1 MELLYLDCNQRYLI
15 DDTTLFINQFIARSA
30 VLQNLITQVEEIMD
44 EPSFKQFDS
53 KVLTSYVLESLV
65 ADLRTDSNKAD
76 MIDSI
81 KFLTNLEVTS
91 TYFAS
96 AMDKLYFE
104 EQYISEGSTTLYGQQ
119 SVNDLFMAL
128 ENEKAA
134 APIFLDFIYD
144 KNGNPGEAECL
155 KISFFEDALVELNS

>member
-1 MELLYLDCNQRYLI
+1 
-15 DDTTLFINQFIARSA
+15 
-30 VLQNLITQVEEIMD
+30 
-44 EPSFKQFDS
+44 
-53 KVLTSYVLESLV
+53 
-65 ADLRTDSNKAD
+65 

-81 KFLTNLEVTS
+81 KYLTNLEVTS

-104 EQYISEGSTTLYGQQ
+104 EPYISEGSTTLYGQQ
-119 SVNDLFMAL
+119 SVNNLIKTL

-134 APIFLDFIYD
+134 APIFLDFIFA

>member
-65 ADLRTDSNKAD
+65 ADLRTD
-76 MIDSI
+76 
-81 KFLTNLEVTS
+81 
-91 TYFAS
+91 
-96 AMDKLYFE
+96 
-104 EQYISEGSTTLYGQQ
+104 
-119 SVNDLFMAL
+119 
-128 ENEKAA
+128 
-134 APIFLDFIYD
+134 
-144 KNGNPGEAECL
+144 
-155 KISFFEDALVELNS
+155 